1 MSAAYVAVIRAADRM
16 AAVARPGTCVLRWIA
31 NIGAVSPF
39 AWPNISSRA
48 RTVKPFG
55 GDGRDLSHPCIPSYP
70 VAYEIRQ
77 RSNKR
82 DIDLISDE
90 LKKGAKRLT
99 QESLGSH

>member
-1 MSAAYVAVIRAADRM
+1 MGAA
-16 AAVARPGTCVLRWIA
+16 C
-31 NIGAVSPF
+31 PF